1 MVRNEWFVRSTLK
14 PGMIALFVMAGIAGM
29 GRISRAAD
37 KVDFEKD
44 VKPIFKESCIKCH
57 SLDNPKHKAASGLRL
72 DTKEDAMKGGKSGK
86 AIIPGNAKD
95 SVLYKILLGTV
106 TVDGEDIDAMP
117 KPKKG
122 EHFKPLPDKEIEV
135 IKNWIDQGA
144 EWPG

>member
-1 MVRNEWFVRSTLK
+1 MVRIERLFSRRSRL
-14 PGMIALFVMAGIAGM
+14 MRSVAVAMFAGISFAGAA
-29 GRISRAAD
+29 RAAD

-44 VKPIFKESCIKCH
+44 VKPIFKESCVKCH

-144 EWPG
+144 DWPG